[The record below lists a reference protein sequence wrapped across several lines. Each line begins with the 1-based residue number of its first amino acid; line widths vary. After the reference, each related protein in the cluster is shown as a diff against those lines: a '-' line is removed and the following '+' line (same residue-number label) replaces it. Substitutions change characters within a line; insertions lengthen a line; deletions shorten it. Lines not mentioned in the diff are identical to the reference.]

1 VYKPTASYKMSSES
15 KRLLS
20 KIQDPHE
27 RGETKRLII
36 QADMHYQSRSRVR
49 SGREIKSGETDTE

>member
-1 VYKPTASYKMSSES
+1 MSSES